1 MRGGLKRKW
10 PDHLGGRHL
19 RGQSCEDVSADS
31 DLDHLPNAS
40 RYPSLGLL
48 EVFALTALRSSSS
61 PLEGQ
66 RTPPSPLPDQRDF
79 CDRLWCGV
87 RQGSQALPSRAIICR
102 WYCRPCEGL
111 RPNWP
116 DYLWAGHLRGQ
127 SSEDVSGESGLT
139 TSAQGSEL
147 RGCLGRKW
155 PEHMS
160 SGHLGTQSC
169 EDVARETG
177 RTTMG

>member
-1 MRGGLKRKW
+1 MSQPTVTLTTCPMLRDTRALGYWLLKM
-10 PDHLGGRHL
+10 
-19 RGQSCEDVSADS
+19 
-31 DLDHLPNAS
+31 
-40 RYPSLGLL
+40 
-48 EVFALTALRSSSS
+48 FALNAQRTSSS

-66 RTPPSPLPDQRDF
+66 RIPPSTLPDQRDF

-127 SSEDVSGESGLT
+127 SSEDVSGESGLI
-139 TSAQGSEL
+139 TSAQGPEL
-147 RGCLGRKW
+147 RGCLRRKW
-155 PEHMS
+155 PDHLS
-160 SGHLGTQSC
+160 SGHLETQSC
-169 EDVARETG
+169 EDVAGENGLNTSAKNVSEPRVARMSQAEVA
-177 RTTMG
+177 